1 MAIELR
7 QFGAQSATF
16 LVTDGGA
23 TLRAAQWA
31 ELPAGKLKT
40 LFSRVYTTGSGES
53 LAVDNN
59 AFAAACA
66 DAGFSVSSF
75 RPATNDTNGVVVALN
90 DSEEDGAIGEVEV
103 VAAAGELGGNV
114 IRLVTSYSASE

>member
-16 LVTDGGA
+16 LVTDGAA

-31 ELPAGKLKT
+31 ELPSGKLKD
-40 LFSRVYTTGSGES
+40 LFSRVYTTGSP
-53 LAVDNN
+53 AAADDA

-66 DAGFSVSSF
+66 DAGFSASGFSPSVAGNEGFTVSLNS
-75 RPATNDTNGVVVALN
+75 TGVGG
-90 DSEEDGAIGEVEV
+90 EIGEVEV
-103 VAAAGELGGNV
+103 SVSGSETGG
-114 IRLVTSYSASE
+114 RLVRLITSYSASE